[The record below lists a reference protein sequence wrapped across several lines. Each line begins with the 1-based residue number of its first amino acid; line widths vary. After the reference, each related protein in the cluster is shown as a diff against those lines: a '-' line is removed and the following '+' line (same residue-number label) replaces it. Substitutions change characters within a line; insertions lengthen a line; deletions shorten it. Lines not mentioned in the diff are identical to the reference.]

1 MDERFDDVLP
11 DAAPAGLAALPDLS
25 ATALDC
31 WRRGDREGAFDA
43 AARVVAAA
51 EKALDELRTPPAAE
65 ELRPLPVRGAE
76 DTESSAWLG

>member
-11 DAAPAGLAALPDLS
+11 DDAPAGLAALPDLS

-31 WRRGDREGAFDA
+31 WRRGDRDGAFDA
-43 AARVVAAA
+43 VARVIAAA
-51 EKALDELRTPPAAE
+51 EKALDELRRPPAAE
-65 ELRPLPVRGAE
+65 ELRPVPARSPE